1 MDYQYRSRQSIYCE
15 VAKIA
20 EGLALEKYG
29 GYPYLKFYRGEPML
43 QGFQG
48 CTVPDSTRIVKNH
61 FEAIEVKFIDFE
73 HSFVDL
79 SSKASAIKKQ
89 LANRQFHL
97 PEGSHQ
103 RLVVFYNGD
112 FLGIEDELRE
122 GFEKRLLPYIAN
134 LHIDIYKYPYELEEI

>member
-1 MDYQYRSRQSIYCE
+1 MDYQDRSRQSIYHE
-15 VAKIA
+15 ISKIT
-20 EGLALEKYG
+20 EQLVLEKYG

-48 CTVPDSTRIVKNH
+48 CNIPDSTRIVENH
-61 FEAIEVKFIDFE
+61 FEAIEVKFIDFD
-73 HSFVDL
+73 SFIDL

-89 LANRQFHL
+89 LSNRQFHL

-103 RLVVFYNGD
+103 RLVIFYSGD
-112 FLGIEDELRE
+112 FWGTEDELRE
-122 GFEKRLLPYIAN
+122 GFEKRLSPYIAN